1 MSTSIAAD
9 AGLFEMLNGIPN
21 VDIPRN
27 LQAAISAGRRMT
39 SILREVVSLR
49 RGAGKLTPNEYF
61 YYRLWDPALS
71 AAEKRRFAGKQ
82 AQHRMHLACND
93 SGWYAAAS
101 DKLLFQIL
109 MAGSMFLV
117 PPLLAVTQAG
127 RRAADARTLRNPP
140 EIARFLRE
148 RRFTRSSPNRSPG
161 NTASPS

>member
-27 LQAAISAGRRMT
+27 LQAAISAGGRMT

-49 RGAGKLTPNEYF
+49 RAPGKLTPNEYF

-82 AQHRMHLACND
+82 AEHQMHLACND
-93 SGWYAAAS
+93 SGWYAAAA

-109 MAGSMFLV
+109 MAGSMFPV

-127 RRAADARTLRNPP
+127 REPGKRAPSGTLPKSCGSC
-140 EIARFLRE
+140 ES
-148 RRFTRSSPNRSPG
+148 RRFTRCSPNRSPG
-161 NTASPS
+161 NTVSPS